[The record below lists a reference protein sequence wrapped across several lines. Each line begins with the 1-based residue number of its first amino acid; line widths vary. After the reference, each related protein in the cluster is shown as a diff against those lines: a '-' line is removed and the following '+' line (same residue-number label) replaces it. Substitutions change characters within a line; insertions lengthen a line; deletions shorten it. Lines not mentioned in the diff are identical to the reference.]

1 MKVALF
7 AALTHL
13 FFFMGLFMPS
23 PEIAGSAYGH
33 RLKLGSTP
41 VSEILPRHSVMRV
54 FLKSKT

>member
-13 FFFMGLFMPS
+13 FFFFFMGLFMPS

-33 RLKLGSTP
+33 RD
-41 VSEILPRHSVMRV
+41 
-54 FLKSKT
+54 